1 MNKICTVTA
10 NVFNSDK
17 GLGYTSLRIIGMF
30 KKPTPK
36 FYNKVVDEFL
46 DILDTTYN
54 DIHKVINQ
62 YEYGSISEFK
72 NDIISRFCDICFDCD
87 RDNTRYHTLFTTD
100 SISIQISVIP
110 VSKLDDTVFGF
121 NTINKSDISNKSCY
135 LENLCGIYNREEDTY
150 KM

>member
-10 NVFNSDK
+10 KVYDSNK

-46 DILDTTYN
+46 DILNTTN
-54 DIHKVINQ
+54 NNIHKDINPT
-62 YEYGSISEFK
+62 EFK
-72 NDIISRFCDICFDCD
+72 NDIISRFCDICFGCD
-87 RDNTRYHTLFTTD
+87 RDNVQHYTLFTTN
-100 SISIQISVIP
+100 SVSIQITVIP
-110 VSKLDDTVFGF
+110 VSKLNDIEFRFDIIKNSKLSDNGYCELPALWDDGK
-121 NTINKSDISNKSCY
+121 NEK
-135 LENLCGIYNREEDTY
+135 TY

>member
-10 NVFNSDK
+10 KVFDSNK
-17 GLGYTSLRIIGMF
+17 GLGYTSLRVIGMF

-36 FYNKVVDEFL
+36 FYNKVTGEFL
-46 DILDTTYN
+46 DILNTTYN

-62 YEYGSISEFK
+62 YGSISEFK

-87 RDNTRYHTLFTTD
+87 RDNVQHHILFTTD
-100 SISIQISVIP
+100 SVSIQISVIP

-121 NTINKSDISNKSCY
+121 NTINKSDISNKSCH
-135 LENLCGIYNREEDTY
+135 LENLSGIYDKEEDTY

>member
-10 NVFNSDK
+10 KVYDSNK

-46 DILDTTYN
+46 DILNTTN
-54 DIHKVINQ
+54 NNIHKDINLT
-62 YEYGSISEFK
+62 EFK
-72 NDIISRFCDICFDCD
+72 NDIISRFCDICFGCD
-87 RDNTRYHTLFTTD
+87 RDNVQHYTLFTTN
-100 SISIQISVIP
+100 SVSIQITVIP
-110 VSKLDDTVFGF
+110 VSKLNDIEFRFDIIKNSKLSDNGYCELPALWDDGK
-121 NTINKSDISNKSCY
+121 NEK
-135 LENLCGIYNREEDTY
+135 TY